1 MYISKK
7 ELNRIRSLVKEAD
20 EIISKQRSIIRRQL
34 ALIEKLNAALSADID
49 FPNTERKEVYTDS
62 NIR

>member
-20 EIISKQRSIIRRQL
+20 EIIFKQRSIIRRQQ
-34 ALIEKLNAALSADID
+34 ALIEKLNAALYADID